1 MTSLLATAR
10 QLANYLSVVVVICG
24 GLILVKMQ
32 VQAFRMDHQIE
43 RGAVHRTQ
51 KEDERFHREFWSKF
65 DGGATVLVVG
75 CLALSLTLNSGGALK
90 TGLWT
95 LGLSVILLFVALAT
109 GGPHGGYSGAT
120 ACTIAPTVFCA
131 GTGLLIISGL
141 RLGYTKLRSYKW

>member
-1 MTSLLATAR
+1 MGNVSGVNLPQAKFTSLGVTSPFLLIGSAAGVLSVIAWLQQLYCLCQGVVAFLLPQMTSVIATAW

-90 TGLWT
+90 TGL
-95 LGLSVILLFVALAT
+95 
-109 GGPHGGYSGAT
+109 
-120 ACTIAPTVFCA
+120 
-131 GTGLLIISGL
+131 
-141 RLGYTKLRSYKW
+141 